1 MLRVEFSHD
10 GNGALVVRLL
20 GRMVGPYAEDA
31 RTALAQR
38 QLPPLIVVD
47 LSELA
52 FVDSLGE
59 QVLLWLNRFGATFV
73 ADNVYARSICERL
86 RLRISEKSTSAEPG
100 TDASVLP

>member
-31 RTALAQR
+31 RTALAQS
-38 QLPPLIVVD
+38 QLPPMIVVD

-52 FVDSLGE
+52 FVDSMGE
-59 QVLLWLNRFGATFV
+59 QVLLWLNRLGATFV
-73 ADNVYARSICERL
+73 ADNVYARSICESL
-86 RLRISEKSTSAEPG
+86 QLRISDKSTSVEPG
-100 TDASVLP
+100 RDASVLP